1 MDGLMEGLEP
11 DQSDNFCGN
20 IVERVGSNKLETE
33 VSLRYVLLAAYLL
46 LPRTLSLF
54 GAMGGGS
61 MLLAMKPY

>member
-46 LPRTLSLF
+46 LTRTLSLF
-54 GAMGGGS
+54 GAMGRG
-61 MLLAMKPY
+61 LCCLQ